1 MVTVVLFDMD
11 GVLVDSERYWE
22 RHWEQQVFPRVQSG
36 EPVIDDI
43 TGRSI
48 QDIITVLDSEYGL
61 PVAVDTFQEEIEAFA
76 DEMYREKAT
85 VTPGME
91 SLFAGLQDRGLTVA
105 VVSSALNRWIAHVI
119 EHSELNPAITVSAED
134 IDAPSKPNPAIYT
147 HAMDRLGVDPSEC
160 LVVEDSVQGVKAGNR
175 ADTTVIRYQCNQRAD
190 PIPESDYVAENI
202 TELREKIVQL
212 SNEA

>member
-11 GVLVDSERYWE
+11 GVLVDSERYWK

-36 EPVIDDI
+36 EPAIDDV

-48 QDIITVLDSEYGL
+48 QDTISALDTEYGL
-61 PVAVDTFQEEIEAFA
+61 PVAVETLQEEIEAFA

-91 SLFAGLQDRGLTVA
+91 SLFTGLQDRGLTVA

-119 EHSELNPAITVSAED
+119 EHSELNPSITVSAED
-134 IDAPSKPNPAIYT
+134 IEAPSKPNPAIYN
-147 HAMDRLGVDPSEC
+147 HAMDRLGVDPSQC
-160 LVVEDSVQGVKAGNR
+160 IVVEDSVQGVKAGNR
-175 ADTTVIRYQCNQRAD
+175 ADATVIRYQCDQSAD

-202 TELREKIVQL
+202 TELREKIRHL
-212 SNEA
+212 IN

>member
-43 TGRSI
+43 TGRSL
-48 QDIITVLDSEYGL
+48 QDIVSVLDTEYGL
-61 PVAVDTFQEEIEAFA
+61 PVSADRLREEIEAFA
-76 DEMYREKAT
+76 DEMYRKKAT

-91 SLFAGLQDRGLTVA
+91 SLFTELQDRGLTVA

-119 EHSELNPAITVSAED
+119 EHSELDPSITVSAED
-134 IDAPSKPNPAIYT
+134 IEAPSKPNPAIYN
-147 HAMDRLGVDPSEC
+147 HAMDRLGVDSSQC
-160 LVVEDSVQGVKAGNR
+160 IVVEDSVQGVKAGNR
-175 ADTTVIRYQCNQRAD
+175 AETTVIRYQCEQSAD
-190 PIPESDYVAENI
+190 PTPESDYVAEDI
-202 TELREKIVQL
+202 TERRETIRQL
-212 SNEA
+212 SN